1 MSETLRIIPQGQPRA
16 EVDNVA
22 EPPCCQE
29 FETGQEL
36 ISRLHGP
43 SHGYGSGSGNF
54 LDAEA
59 RKQSQ
64 YGFQLVVGTRSLD
77 GKLIKTHINDFAAE
91 NIHDAQDLAALALFG
106 VDAKHDHFPFYNR
119 SIGKFHDLDDTDQ
132 LAKLLD
138 DLFDNLSVAMGGNGH
153 MGYRRIQRRG
163 NVQRFNIEPASAE
176 QACHAGKNP
185 GFIFDKNR

>member
-91 NIHDAQDLAALALFG
+91 NIHDARISLRLLSSALTR
-106 VDAKHDHFPFYNR
+106 NTTISR
-119 SIGKFHDLDDTDQ
+119 STT
-132 LAKLLD
+132 A
-138 DLFDNLSVAMGGNGH
+138 V
-153 MGYRRIQRRG
+153 
-163 NVQRFNIEPASAE
+163 SANSTTLMTLTSLRS
-176 QACHAGKNP
+176 CLM
-185 GFIFDKNR
+185 ICSTI